1 MIDMVVPGCPRCR
14 GVVALHEGRPSVT
27 STGGVELWHRDCFE
41 LGPLVELPR
50 NAEAVGLDIDRPRRH
65 RRAIA
70 LRNRFAIAIGVSAL
84 VGLGTARVT
93 LGSTSAPALAN
104 LDLGSSE
111 PERAAATSRVHET
124 APPRPV
130 HIETALEVRYPM
142 PTLDG
147 EDLDS
152 AYPSLRGWIHP
163 VTSSAELMPELPS
176 RHFGA
181 AREGVLRTECG
192 AGHCGIDLD
201 APRGRPLVSV
211 ADGIVVRVERT
222 ELGADG
228 KSGRYVRIQ
237 HDDGTLTAYMHM
249 DDVAEDLDVGN
260 HVLAGQYVGTLGATA
275 VGNTPPHCHFSL
287 ELPNSTAAKGDVRDT
302 HYIDPAP
309 FLVRSTIVKTPDRRH
324 AVKPAF

>member
-1 MIDMVVPGCPRCR
+1 MGATGCPRCH
-14 GVVALHEGRPSVT
+14 GVVALHEGRPFVT
-27 STGGVELWHRDCFE
+27 ATGAVELWHRGCFDHRGE
-41 LGPLVELPR
+41 PIVSVPASEVTVVAPPPR
-50 NAEAVGLDIDRPRRH
+50 RSRVIAAVGL
-65 RRAIA
+65 
-70 LRNRFAIAIGVSAL
+70 VSA
-84 VGLGTARVT
+84 VAGLGFAHW
-93 LGSTSAPALAN
+93 TSGRELPAPSLAN

-111 PERAAATSRVHET
+111 PGSAAVIFNAFEV
-124 APPRPV
+124 APPRPRHV
-130 HIETALEVRYPM
+130 ETSLEVRYPM

-147 EDLDS
+147 DDLDS
-152 AYPSLRGWIHP
+152 VYPSLRGWIHP
-163 VTSSAELMPELPS
+163 VTSSAELMPELAS

-181 AREGVLRTECG
+181 ERVGVERTECG

-201 APRGRPLVSV
+201 APRGRPLVAV
-211 ADGIVVRVERT
+211 ADGIVVRVERS

-249 DDVAEDLDVGN
+249 DDVAEGFEVGN

-287 ELPNSTAAKGDVRDT
+287 ELPNHPGTHGDIRDT

-309 FLVRSTIVKTPDRRH
+309 FLVRSTIVKTPERRH
-324 AVKPAF
+324 SVKPAF

>member
-1 MIDMVVPGCPRCR
+1 MVRMVVSGCPRCQ
-14 GVVALHEGRPSVT
+14 GAVALHEGRPSVT
-27 STGGVELWHRDCFE
+27 STGAVELWHRDCFA
-41 LGPLVELPR
+41 LGPLVELPAS
-50 NAEAVGLDIDRPRRH
+50 AEPVVLVAPASPRR
-65 RRAIA
+65 RAPIAIA
-70 LRNRFAIAIGVSAL
+70 VAASML
-84 VGLGTARVT
+84 VGLGAAQVT
-93 LGSTSAPALAN
+93 LGGTPAPALAN
-104 LDLGSSE
+104 LELVEREPGRALGTAS
-111 PERAAATSRVHET
+111 VHET
-124 APPRPV
+124 KPPRSV
-130 HIETALEVRYPM
+130 HIETALEARYPM

-152 AYPSLRGWIHP
+152 VYPSLRGWIHP
-163 VTSSAELMPELPS
+163 VTASAELMPELPS

-181 AREGVLRTECG
+181 AREGVERTECG

-201 APRGRPLVSV
+201 APRGRPLVAV
-211 ADGIVVRVERT
+211 ADGVIVRVERA

-228 KSGRYVRIQ
+228 RSGRYVRIQ

-249 DDVAEDLDVGN
+249 DEVAADLEVGN

-324 AVKPAF
+324 ALKPAF

>member
-1 MIDMVVPGCPRCR
+1 MTAMGATGCPRCH
-14 GVVALHEGRPSVT
+14 GVVALHEGRPFVT
-27 STGGVELWHRDCFE
+27 GTGAVELWHRGCFDHRND
-41 LGPLVELPR
+41 PVSVSTTNQVAVIAPR
-50 NAEAVGLDIDRPRRH
+50 SRRS
-65 RRAIA
+65 RVIA
-70 LRNRFAIAIGVSAL
+70 MAAAASAL
-84 VGLGTARVT
+84 AGLGFAHW
-93 LGSTSAPALAN
+93 TSSREAPAPALAN
-104 LDLGSSE
+104 VELGDLGSSE
-111 PERAAATSRVHET
+111 PGSAALTTNVYEV
-124 APPRPV
+124 APPRPL
-130 HIETALEVRYPM
+130 HTETALEVRYPM

-152 AYPSLRGWIHP
+152 VYPSLRDWIHP

-181 AREGVLRTECG
+181 ARSGVERSECG

-201 APRGRPLVSV
+201 APRGRPLVAV
-211 ADGIVVRVERT
+211 ADGLVVRVERS

-228 KSGRYVRIQ
+228 RSGRYVRIQ

-249 DDVAEDLDVGN
+249 DDVAEGLEVGD
-260 HVLAGQYVGTLGATA
+260 HVKGGQYVGTLGATA

-287 ELPNSTAAKGDVRDT
+287 ELPNHPGTHGDIRDT

-309 FLVRSTIVKTPDRRH
+309 FLVRSTIVKTPERRH

>member
-1 MIDMVVPGCPRCR
+1 MVVSGCPRCR

-27 STGGVELWHRDCFE
+27 STGAVELWHRDCFAK
-41 LGPLVELPR
+41 GPLIELPR
-50 NAEAVGLDIDRPRRH
+50 SAEPVSLDIPRPRRH
-65 RRAIA
+65 RRGIA
-70 LRNRFAIAIGVSAL
+70 FAVGLSAL
-84 VGLGTARVT
+84 VGLATARVT
-93 LGSTSAPALAN
+93 LGSTRATAPSLAN

-111 PERAAATSRVHET
+111 PERAAATISVHET

-130 HIETALEVRYPM
+130 HIETALEARYPM

-181 AREGVLRTECG
+181 LREGVERPECG

-211 ADGIVVRVERT
+211 ADGIVVRVERA

-249 DDVAEDLDVGN
+249 DDVADGLEVGN

>member
-1 MIDMVVPGCPRCR
+1 MVVSGCPRCR

-27 STGGVELWHRDCFE
+27 STGAVELWHRDCFA

-50 NAEAVGLDIDRPRRH
+50 SAEPVTLDAPPPRRH
-65 RRAIA
+65 RTVIAIA
-70 LRNRFAIAIGVSAL
+70 VGISAL

-93 LGSTSAPALAN
+93 LGSTPAPALAN

-111 PERAAATSRVHET
+111 PERAVATTSVHET
-124 APPRPV
+124 KPPRPV

-142 PTLDG
+142 PTLEG

-152 AYPSLRGWIHP
+152 VYPSLRGWTHP

-181 AREGVLRTECG
+181 AREGVERPECG

-201 APRGRPLVSV
+201 APRGRPLVAV
-211 ADGIVVRVERT
+211 ADGIVVRVERA

-228 KSGRYVRIQ
+228 RSGRYVRIQ
-237 HDDGTLTAYMHM
+237 HEDGTLTAYMHM
-249 DDVAEDLDVGN
+249 DDVAADLDVGN
-260 HVLAGQYVGTLGATA
+260 HVLGGQYVGTLGATA

>member
-1 MIDMVVPGCPRCR
+1 MVVPGCPRCR

-27 STGGVELWHRDCFE
+27 ASGAVELWHRACFA

-50 NAEAVGLDIDRPRRH
+50 VAEPVRLAIPRPRRH
-65 RRAIA
+65 RGAVMA
-70 LRNRFAIAIGVSAL
+70 AIGVSAL
-84 VGLGTARVT
+84 VGLGTARLT
-93 LGSTSAPALAN
+93 LGSTPAPAPALAN
-104 LDLGSSE
+104 VDLGSSE
-111 PERAAATSRVHET
+111 PAHAPSTASAHET
-124 APPRPV
+124 TPPRPV
-130 HIETALEVRYPM
+130 RIETALEARYPM

-163 VTSSAELMPELPS
+163 VTSSAELMPELAS

-181 AREGVLRTECG
+181 TREGVERPECG

-201 APRGRPLVSV
+201 APRGRPLVAV
-211 ADGIVVRVERT
+211 ADGIVVRVERA

-228 KSGRYVRIQ
+228 RSGRYVRIQ

-287 ELPNSTAAKGDVRDT
+287 ELPNSTAKKGD
-302 HYIDPAP
+302 
-309 FLVRSTIVKTPDRRH
+309 
-324 AVKPAF
+324 

>member
-1 MIDMVVPGCPRCR
+1 MVVSGCPRCH
-14 GVVALHEGRPSVT
+14 GAVALHEGRPSVT
-27 STGGVELWHRDCFE
+27 ASGAVELWHQSCFAQ
-41 LGPLVELPR
+41 GPLVELPR
-50 NAEAVGLDIDRPRRH
+50 SAEPVTIVAPPPSRRPRVAISIAVGM
-65 RRAIA
+65 
-70 LRNRFAIAIGVSAL
+70 SAL
-84 VGLGTARVT
+84 VGLGTARIT
-93 LGSTSAPALAN
+93 LGGTPAPVLAN
-104 LDLGSSE
+104 LELGSSE
-111 PERAAATSRVHET
+111 PVHATTASAHET

-130 HIETALEVRYPM
+130 HVETALEVRYPM

-163 VTSSAELMPELPS
+163 VTSSSELMPELAS

-181 AREGVLRTECG
+181 ARAGVERSECG

-201 APRGRPLVSV
+201 GPRGRPLVAV
-211 ADGIVVRVERT
+211 ADGVVVRVERA

-228 KSGRYVRIQ
+228 RSGRYVRIQ

>member
-1 MIDMVVPGCPRCR
+1 MVVSGCPRCH
-14 GVVALHEGRPSVT
+14 GAVALHEGRPAVT
-27 STGGVELWHRDCFE
+27 STGAVELWHRDCFA
-41 LGPLVELPR
+41 LGPLVELP
-50 NAEAVGLDIDRPRRH
+50 AVAAPVILVAPARPH
-65 RRAIA
+65 RR
-70 LRNRFAIAIGVSAL
+70 RTAIAIAIAASTL

-93 LGSTSAPALAN
+93 LGGTPAPALAN
-104 LDLGSSE
+104 VELAE
-111 PERAAATSRVHET
+111 PESPRTNGTTRVHET
-124 APPRPV
+124 KPPRPV
-130 HIETALEVRYPM
+130 HIETALEARYPM

-152 AYPSLRGWIHP
+152 VYPSLRGWTHP
-163 VTSSAELMPELPS
+163 VTSSAELMPELAS
-176 RHFGA
+176 RHFGST
-181 AREGVLRTECG
+181 REGVERPECG

-211 ADGIVVRVERT
+211 ADGIVVRVERA

-228 KSGRYVRIQ
+228 RSGRYVRIQ

-249 DDVAEDLDVGN
+249 DEVAEIEVGD

-287 ELPNSTAAKGDVRDT
+287 EIPNSAAAKGDVRDT

-309 FLVRSTIVKTPDRRH
+309 FLVRATIVKTPDRRH

>member
-1 MIDMVVPGCPRCR
+1 MFPMVVSECPRCHHA
-14 GVVALHEGRPSVT
+14 VALHEGRPSVT
-27 STGGVELWHRDCFE
+27 STGAVELWHRDCFAR
-41 LGPLVELPR
+41 GPLVELPSC
-50 NAEAVGLDIDRPRRH
+50 AAPVLLAAPPPRH
-65 RRAIA
+65 RRA
-70 LRNRFAIAIGVSAL
+70 AIAIVVGVSVL
-84 VGLGTARVT
+84 VGLGAARVT
-93 LGSTSAPALAN
+93 LGSTRAPSPALAN
-104 LDLGSSE
+104 LDLGSSD
-111 PERAAATSRVHET
+111 PDRAGVTARAHET

-130 HIETALEVRYPM
+130 HIETALEARYPM

-147 EDLDS
+147 EDLAS
-152 AYPSLRGWIHP
+152 VYPSLRGWIHP
-163 VTSSAELMPELPS
+163 VTSSAELMPELAS

-181 AREGVLRTECG
+181 TREGVERPECG

-201 APRGRPLVSV
+201 APRGRPLVAV
-211 ADGIVVRVERT
+211 ADGIVVRVERS

-249 DDVAEDLDVGN
+249 DDVAQDLDVGN

-287 ELPNSTAAKGDVRDT
+287 ELPNAAAAKGDVRDT

-309 FLVRSTIVKTPDRRH
+309 FLVRATIIKTPDRRH

>member
-1 MIDMVVPGCPRCR
+1 MVVSGCPRCQ
-14 GVVALHEGRPSVT
+14 GAVALHEGRPSVT
-27 STGGVELWHRDCFE
+27 ATGAVELWHRDCFA
-41 LGPLVELPR
+41 LGPLVELLPSAAPVMVSAPPAR
-50 NAEAVGLDIDRPRRH
+50 SR
-65 RRAIA
+65 RRA
-70 LRNRFAIAIGVSAL
+70 AIAAALAVSTL

-93 LGSTSAPALAN
+93 LGSTPAPALAN
-104 LDLGSSE
+104 LDLVEGE
-111 PERAAATSRVHET
+111 PAHASGTGTRET

-130 HIETALEVRYPM
+130 HIETALEARYPM

-152 AYPSLRGWIHP
+152 VYPSLRGWIHP
-163 VTSSAELMPELPS
+163 VTSSAELMPELAS

-181 AREGVLRTECG
+181 AREGVERPECG

-201 APRGRPLVSV
+201 APRGRPLVAV
-211 ADGIVVRVERT
+211 ADGVIVRVERA

-228 KSGRYVRIQ
+228 RSGRYVRIQ

-249 DDVAEDLDVGN
+249 DEVAELQVGD
-260 HVLAGQYVGTLGATA
+260 HVLAGQYIGTLGATA

-287 ELPNSTAAKGDVRDT
+287 ELPNSAAAKGDVRDT

-324 AVKPAF
+324 AVKPSF

>member
-1 MIDMVVPGCPRCR
+1 MIAMGATGCPRCH
-14 GVVALHEGRPSVT
+14 GVVALHEGRPFVT
-27 STGGVELWHRDCFE
+27 GTGAVELWHRGCFE
-41 LGPLVELPR
+41 HRADPIVVATTNEVTVIAPP
-50 NAEAVGLDIDRPRRH
+50 PRRS
-65 RRAIA
+65 RVIAIA
-70 LRNRFAIAIGVSAL
+70 AVASAFA
-84 VGLGTARVT
+84 GLGFAHWASARDIT
-93 LGSTSAPALAN
+93 APALAN
-104 LDLGSSE
+104 VELGSNE
-111 PERAAATSRVHET
+111 PGSAAITANVYDV
-124 APPRPV
+124 APPPRQK
-130 HIETALEVRYPM
+130 HIETKLEQRYPM

-147 EDLDS
+147 DDLDS
-152 AYPSLRGWIHP
+152 VYPSLRGWIHP

-181 AREGVLRTECG
+181 ERSGVERTECG

-211 ADGIVVRVERT
+211 ADGIIVRVERS

-249 DDVAEDLDVGN
+249 DDVAEGLDVGN

-287 ELPNSTAAKGDVRDT
+287 ELPNHPGTHGDIRDT

-309 FLVRSTIVKTPDRRH
+309 FLVRSTIVKTPERRH
-324 AVKPAF
+324 SVKPAF